1 MIVAVAAK
9 PVTKTTWVEGTC
21 SLAQGS
27 GMLWLRPDSL
37 SPDT

>member
-27 GMLWLRPDSL
+27 GMP
-37 SPDT
+37 